1 MKIVIEERGYA
12 IKDASSNDIRALRRM
27 ILSACLLE
35 RRDFNNLKNQIDE
48 LEKNGLLD
56 K

>member
-1 MKIVIEERGYA
+1 MKIIMEERGYA
-12 IKDASSNDIRALRRM
+12 VSGMSSQEIRALRRI